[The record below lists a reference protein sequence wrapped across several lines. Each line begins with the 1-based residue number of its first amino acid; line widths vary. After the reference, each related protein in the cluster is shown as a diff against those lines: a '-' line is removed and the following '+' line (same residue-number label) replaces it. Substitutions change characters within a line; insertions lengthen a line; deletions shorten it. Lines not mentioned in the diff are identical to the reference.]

1 MDKKNSKYIQGI
13 FIPKNKQKFIG
24 SKAVYRSSLELRF
37 MKFCDSNSKVLKWGS
52 ENVIIPYYNPLDNKM
67 HRYFVDNFV
76 QILEGDK
83 VKRYLVEIKPSSQL
97 LPPKTKYRKK
107 SNLIYEQ
114 TMFITNQAKWQAARE
129 WCNKKG
135 LEFIII
141 TEKHLTV
148 NK

>member
-1 MDKKNSKYIQGI
+1 MMKKNAKYTQGV
-13 FIPKNKQKFIG
+13 FIPKNINKFIG
-24 SKAVYRSSLELRF
+24 TKAFYRSSLELRF
-37 MKFCDSNSKVLKWGS
+37 MKFCDVNENVLKWGS
-52 ENVIIPYYNPLDNKM
+52 ENVIIPYLNPLDGKM

-76 QILEGDK
+76 QIKEGDK
-83 VKRYLVEIKPSSQL
+83 IKRYLVEIKPSGQL

-114 TMFITNQAKWQAARE
+114 TMYITNQAKWQAARE
-129 WCNKKG
+129 WCNKKD

>member
-1 MDKKNSKYIQGI
+1 MINKNPKYNQGI
-13 FIPKNKQKFIG
+13 FVPKNKDKFIG

-37 MKFCDSNSKVLKWGS
+37 MKFCDVNENVIKWGS

-76 QILEGDK
+76 QIKEGNK

-97 LPPKTKYRKK
+97 SPPKTKYRKK

-135 LEFIII
+135 FEFIII

>member
-1 MDKKNSKYIQGI
+1 MIKKNPKFIQGI
-13 FIPKNKQKFIG
+13 FIPRNKDKFIG

-37 MKFCDSNSKVLKWGS
+37 MKFCDYNEKVIKWGS
-52 ENVIIPYYNPLDNKM
+52 ENVIIPYINPLDGKM

-76 QILEGDK
+76 QIKEGDR

-97 LPPKTKYRKK
+97 SPPKTKYRKK

-114 TMFITNQAKWQAARE
+114 TMYITNQAKWQAARE

>member
-1 MDKKNSKYIQGI
+1 MFKKDPRYTQGI
-13 FIPKNKQKFIG
+13 FVPRNKEKFLG
-24 SKAVYRSSLELRF
+24 SKAIYRSSLELRF
-37 MKFCDSNSKVLKWGS
+37 MKFCDNNQNVVKWGS
-52 ENVIIPYYNPLDNKM
+52 ENVVIPYLNPLDGKI

-76 QILEGDK
+76 QIKEGDK
-83 VKRYLVEIKPSSQL
+83 IKRYLVEIKPSKQL
-97 LPPKTKYRKK
+97 SPPTTKYRKK

-114 TMFITNQAKWQAARE
+114 TMYITNQAKWQAARD

-135 LEFIII
+135 LEFIIL

>member
-1 MDKKNSKYIQGI
+1 MFKKDPRYTQGI
-13 FIPKNKQKFIG
+13 FVPKNKEKFLG
-24 SKAVYRSSLELRF
+24 SKAIYRSSLELRF
-37 MKFCDSNSKVLKWGS
+37 MKFCDNNQNVVKWGS
-52 ENVIIPYYNPLDNKM
+52 ENVVIPYLNPLDGKI

-76 QILEGDK
+76 QIKEGEK
-83 VKRYLVEIKPSSQL
+83 IKRYLVEIKPSKQL
-97 LPPKTKYRKK
+97 LPPTTKYRKK

-114 TMFITNQAKWQAARE
+114 TMYITNQAKWQAARE

-135 LEFIII
+135 LEFIIL

>member
-1 MDKKNSKYIQGI
+1 MFKKDPRYTQGI
-13 FIPKNKQKFIG
+13 FIPRNKEKFLG
-24 SKAVYRSSLELRF
+24 SKAIYRSSLELRF
-37 MKFCDSNSKVLKWGS
+37 MKFCDNNQNVVKWGS
-52 ENVIIPYYNPLDNKM
+52 ENVVIPYLNPLDGKI

-76 QILEGDK
+76 QIKEGEK
-83 VKRYLVEIKPSSQL
+83 IKRYLVEIKPSKQL
-97 LPPKTKYRKK
+97 LPPTTKYRKK

-114 TMFITNQAKWQAARE
+114 TMYITNQAKWQAARE

-135 LEFIII
+135 LEFIIL

>member
-1 MDKKNSKYIQGI
+1 MFKKDPRYTQGI
-13 FIPKNKQKFIG
+13 FIPRNKEKFLG
-24 SKAVYRSSLELRF
+24 SKAIYRSSLELRF
-37 MKFCDSNSKVLKWGS
+37 MKFCDNNQNVVKWGS
-52 ENVIIPYYNPLDNKM
+52 ENVVIPYLNPLDGKI

-76 QILEGDK
+76 QIKEGEK
-83 VKRYLVEIKPSSQL
+83 IKRYLVEIKPSKQL
-97 LPPKTKYRKK
+97 LPPTTKYRKK

-114 TMFITNQAKWQAARE
+114 TMYITNQAKWQAARD

-135 LEFIII
+135 LEFIIL